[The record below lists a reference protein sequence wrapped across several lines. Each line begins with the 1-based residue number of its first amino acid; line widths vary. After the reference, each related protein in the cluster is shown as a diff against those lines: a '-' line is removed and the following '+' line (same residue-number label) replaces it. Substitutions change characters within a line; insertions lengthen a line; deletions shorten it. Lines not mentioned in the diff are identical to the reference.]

1 MQEYTYTPRTYIYI
15 PVCTRSLSLHH
26 HYIIESGHMVLHTS
40 FLCWAVNVCT
50 LHIHVHV
57 HTDMYQIPFHYITI
71 TSSKVGI
78 SSQGP
83 TYVIPLL
90 SCEQVAT
97 KPTTPCCYLIF
108 SVNGSSLDELQ
119 YCWIWYG
126 KCHSNLNLPR
136 PDIDSQQGG
145 VSLSLIW
152 TWNGKHLI
160 ELCFTP

>member
-1 MQEYTYTPRTYIYI
+1 MYKISFITSP
-15 PVCTRSLSLHH
+15 LHH
-26 HYIIESGHMVLHTS
+26 QKVGISSHGPTHSHSIVELWIYVHFTHMYMYMISAELR
-40 FLCWAVNVCT
+40 
-50 LHIHVHV
+50 HV
-57 HTDMYQIPFHYITI
+57 HTGMYQISHYITI

-90 SCEQVAT
+90 SCEQVPT